1 MNNINL
7 CDFAKAK
14 VYLWK
19 TENTNEKLF
28 LEVSNKI
35 RSLYEKINYDD
46 LFHHLYNY
54 IKYINIS
61 NNELFLRHEVL
72 PYPINANRNSQK
84 KEDHN
89 FFKIFKNPNYVKR
102 NGNISIDYIDLVE
115 KNLEIN
121 KINFFSNVFIS
132 IGIHE
137 LNDNDFVNEPFED
150 KEEINNDSISEQTP
164 KKDKTTEQ
172 DNDGNLNE
180 NKKKIHNFFKIRK
193 KILKLINSYNSI
205 YFNNS
210 CVFIQ
215 RVLIIP
221 SSDKYDEFIME
232 KIMEINENFLYA
244 NSTEAMRPFDNNSF
258 VFPSQNE
265 NQSVEKNI
273 EKDQSDDHQTSSENK
288 QNTFNFNMSDNVQ
301 VVRDSP
307 YYDKSNLDE
316 DSNKNLKKSES
327 KTNPDSES
335 VEKKTKSEN
344 TTYTSEVDGK
354 SSFPKITKKYS
365 STFLKIFNKNIGKE
379 YMSLNARSPSR
390 SSESSGEE
398 NVLISEK
405 EKQGNGD
412 DNLDAVGSD
421 ASKIKSTTEE
431 SHAST
436 KDPNNKNSLKNKKEN
451 MYNNN
456 SNDCTSNSDVNND
469 ESENKKDKESEEEFS
484 FISNN
489 IHNFKIII
497 FLPSVKKHF
506 SIQYNKF
513 LQAIILN
520 IFYIFIF
527 FLYDL
532 LTKKNIWDYMDMFLE
547 NLSYEVIKNK
557 KDNNESTFEDKIKNT
572 NNFNILNKTKKIN
585 YFNSYSGVYKY
596 SQIQRLENLKN
607 LNNLKNEQAEI
618 NKEDDHT
625 RISGRKYIPY
635 NKKNINNKDI
645 PLKVSYSVTEQMSGS
660 NSNPIFVNLK
670 KYYLDTNDSISYQ
683 TNKMIPK
690 GSNEMYRIRKSNTY
704 KENFISKKDSFYK
717 RESNE
722 SGSLHLIQNKN
733 ASRSPSYENNNSN
746 NICHSDACIIGENS
760 EADCSACYGE
770 DRISYDSLE
779 NFGNLHTDVKNEDKE
794 LSELESKNLV
804 GKRVL
809 IQSGE
814 IEDFAAYEESDVC
827 EIDDEVSEENE
838 NLNSMSN
845 DIEERKN
852 KIFEIDENYKYKIK
866 KKKGD
871 IFLLLGSPLDSI
883 EEYLKCFEICKMKN
897 DYLYQGNI
905 YFSISLSIYLYI
917 KQNWGNFCRMNN
929 NENYFFR
936 FPDIIE
942 NLILETYQKL
952 LPTRHTNYTNFFFDT
967 SYSGTLA
974 KDRLYNL
981 GIGTSSNN
989 NNLISANSISNAASI
1004 GITSFVTNPSHSGSI
1019 ASNTAQNNNNYYYNN
1034 YLNNFNLHLYGHEQT
1049 NHDGQNNVKKNIISF
1064 INMLKESEK
1073 SGETKK
1079 SKIDDES
1086 YLYSNSNNICYF
1098 FNLEIKQH
1106 NILLYLIA
1114 LIEYKL
1120 NQALLALQKT
1130 SSHISEKINYTEYKY
1145 HASTS
1150 KVTNNGIKSLIAQ
1163 EHFCDYLICLLKY
1176 TIMINKNKK
1185 THIFFIIN
1193 KYSYISE
1200 RFIHNLYIKYYIELL
1215 LIYKHL
1221 GAFRKFAFTAYM
1233 LCTYFY
1239 QNKKYYL
1246 SFFLLNNI
1254 LPFYNL
1260 PSICSYSSY
1269 QNYKQINLCKADKN
1283 EDTSTF
1289 QIGQAYQKIICNN
1302 PNFDNKEKNILY
1314 QYINNL
1320 LFKNKYD
1327 KFVNFPMHWL
1337 YTDSQTRISS
1347 GSSGS
1352 SDSSDFSGS
1361 SDVEYDRCSRNK
1373 PTGGEEDEKHI
1384 SKEVCTNKCE
1394 HIHKQYISFGYL
1406 KGCGYACNLDNL
1418 FNFCL
1423 KRIRS
1428 KSIMNINK
1436 HINKLKFY
1444 EKKKKYNNTIHYSIL
1459 YFLLQILKNMK
1470 YDEEYVL
1477 ANLLFLLFL
1486 NKHLSKQMQKET
1498 INNIYELLNKKKHYI
1513 SFPPFVTLLLDEE
1526 RKKKNI
1532 KYLKKLC
1539 KNTYEEKVIHK
1550 NDSKLYDTSEDL
1562 PENYK
1567 SNSSCF
1573 YFLSDSN
1580 DIDDNLFQTDSS
1592 TSNDSIKR
1600 TSTSKEVDARKS
1612 TQKKGTQGNAGE
1624 NVHKNGEYISKNKL
1638 HFLSGF
1644 TEGRC
1649 APLPI
1654 LENIQYPKE
1663 SYNNEKIYKKMKPI
1677 NIKNQNKK
1685 DKDIFKY
1692 NPFNEK
1698 EKNVK
1703 IQNMCSTNELKHI
1716 IITLKNPLSVDIV
1729 LNNLI
1734 LITSGVSIENYPT
1747 SVVLLSKKKKK
1758 NTNVNLSFKAKEP
1771 GILYILGISYYISY
1785 LHFDQYFLYD
1795 TNLLRQYIMTNP
1807 DPATTIKPSIE
1818 HQNESEEN
1826 KNDRAIFKRK
1836 KKLLFSNVLNMSSVF
1851 QVFVINNYFHLA
1863 SEIKFVNFGKYIN
1876 IESLINDKDCLA
1888 NYCKSES
1895 FERKKNLNESLN
1907 NLNKNTNLDTPPHQ
1921 NKEPEIEYKVSVV
1934 DAENDINKSGALDG
1948 SKKIDCLSLSSSYMT
1963 DESKMSY
1970 QSYSLNSFEENENR
1984 RLPLWSSKDIE
1995 MNRKNINDLDNNNFY
2010 IKKKYSY
2017 QNSEEESNM
2026 HISNFPV
2033 SFNQYRIE
2041 EKKKSMCFENDND
2054 NIYFSTDARYEE
2066 ILEGEIKFLC
2076 LVCENTSNIDVN
2088 YINIKVRYKNK
2099 SIGNQFIKFY
2109 FDKSFYI
2116 KNEIYNKNK
2125 DKKQSQVY
2133 EEHYQPNFSENIFF
2147 CNKKETKLKVKKN
2160 HTLYIPI
2167 KCIGSIL
2174 VNECEIDIIYSSSKN
2189 SSYYSIQKLNLKLN
2203 VKKNISIESILYFPY
2218 VSFNWNHILT
2228 KILSSD
2234 YYRAYA
2240 INKLGLTKQNNE
2252 LITNSSSDSYS
2263 CYDTSI
2269 MQNSNYTEINKT
2281 HQKGKNKLNENE
2293 DTNKNSD
2300 SIKCTHNNSDY
2311 MSDTN
2316 TMKQYQYP
2324 SNENL
2329 SFFDMNSE
2337 SSDSHFEKKKKKN
2350 NNNENNRLIEN
2361 YNQFNK
2367 IIYTQKSNLNI
2378 CTDNK
2383 YIFLEIY
2390 IKNDSGYVNYCKS
2403 KKLKRRP
2410 TCVVDKDNYSNKWI
2424 IWIKRLKRKKN
2435 IIFKKKEDILKYFLL
2450 YIDYYVS
2457 LIYSRHKK
2465 MGILSSYS
2473 SYLNHIYINKK
2484 KIEDFFLNFK
2494 TTQTNQKSDVYQND
2508 TTQSYKQTP
2517 FSKIDTNNLDLYSTC
2532 PKYRSLHSEQKQQQF
2547 HDTNNTMD
2555 SVDADKQLE
2564 NKCEDYHE
2572 ADKKLSF
2579 YNIGEYLQN
2588 SNDNNCYYIE
2598 NEKSELLTSKY
2609 KLFENNLVNDLFYP
2623 YILLEPEFQNCKK
2636 KNSVIIPSCSK
2647 TLNFTNINKIGI
2659 KKNYFETGI
2668 NEFFLI
2674 KIWIRNMSSIDLGQY
2689 TLFIFPSNLNCI
2701 KIIGTLNKNGYL
2713 TKNEVTKG
2721 SKKNNCVETENVE
2734 RISNETKHRKHR
2746 QKRKS
2751 KVSLLHSLNA
2761 YSLFPGK
2768 VFFYIAIYFHN
2779 FHTLLFHHEPI
2790 LVTIV

>member
-54 IKYINIS
+54 IKYINNS

-72 PYPINANRNSQK
+72 PYPINGNRNSQQ

-102 NGNISIDYIDLVE
+102 NGNISIDYIDLFE

-137 LNDNDFVNEPFED
+137 LSDSDFVTESFED
-150 KEEINNDSISEQTP
+150 KEGNYDSISEQTP
-164 KKDKTTEQ
+164 IKDKTTDQ
-172 DNDGNLNE
+172 DNDGNTCE
-180 NKKKIHNFFKIRK
+180 NKKRIHNFFKIRK
-193 KILKLINSYNSI
+193 KLLKLINSYNSI

-258 VFPSQNE
+258 TFPPQGCEKSEGEKGQPNE
-265 NQSVEKNI
+265 
-273 EKDQSDDHQTSSENK
+273 HTTTSENK
-288 QNTFNFNMSDNVQ
+288 KNPFNFNISDNVQ

-307 YYDKSNLDE
+307 YYDKSNLDV
-316 DSNKNLKKSES
+316 DSNKNLKNSES
-327 KTNPDSES
+327 KTNHDFEH

-390 SSESSGEE
+390 SSESSDEG

-421 ASKIKSTTEE
+421 ASKIKFTTEE
-431 SHAST
+431 SHTPT
-436 KDPNNKNSLKNKKEN
+436 KNPNNKNSLKNKKESLH
-451 MYNNN
+451 NNN
-456 SNDCTSNSDVNND
+456 SNDCASNSDVNND
-469 ESENKKDKESEEEFS
+469 ESENKKDKELEEFS

-520 IFYIFIF
+520 IFYIYIF

-532 LTKKNIWDYMDMFLE
+532 LTKKNIWDYMDMFFE
-547 NLSYEVIKNK
+547 NLSYEITRNR
-557 KDNNESTFEDKIKNT
+557 KDTNESTFDDKIKNT
-572 NNFNILNKTKKIN
+572 NTPKKIN

-607 LNNLKNEQAEI
+607 LNNLKNEKSEI
-618 NKEDDHT
+618 NKEDEHT
-625 RISGRKYIPY
+625 RINERKYIPY

-645 PLKVSYSVTEQMSGS
+645 PLKVSYSVTEQMTAS

-690 GSNEMYRIRKSNTY
+690 GSGEMYRIRKSNTY
-704 KENFISKKDSFYK
+704 KENFILKKDSFYK

-722 SGSLHLIQNKN
+722 SGSLHLIRNKN
-733 ASRSPSYENNNSN
+733 ASRSSSYENNNSN
-746 NICHSDACIIGENS
+746 NLSHSDACIIGENS

-794 LSELESKNLV
+794 FSESEPKNLV

-814 IEDFAAYEESDVC
+814 IEDFAEYEESDVC
-827 EIDDEVSEENE
+827 EIDDEISEENE

-852 KIFEIDENYKYKIK
+852 KIFEIDDNYKYKIK

-905 YFSISLSIYLYI
+905 YFSISLSIYLFI

-936 FPDIIE
+936 FPDVIE
-942 NLILETYQKL
+942 KLILETYQRL
-952 LPTRHTNYTNFFFDT
+952 LPNKHTNYTNFFFDT

-989 NNLISANSISNAASI
+989 NNLISANSISSAASI
-1004 GITSFVTNPSHSGSI
+1004 GISSFVTNPSHSGSI
-1019 ASNTAQNNNNYYYNN
+1019 ASNTAPNNNNYYYNN

-1049 NHDGQNNVKKNIISF
+1049 NHDGQNSVKKNIISF
-1064 INMLKESEK
+1064 INILKESEK
-1073 SGETKK
+1073 GGESKK
-1079 SKIDDES
+1079 NKIDEES
-1086 YLYSNSNNICYF
+1086 YLYSNSNNTCYF

-1130 SSHISEKINYTEYKY
+1130 SSHLNEKINYTESKY
-1145 HASTS
+1145 YTSTS
-1150 KVTNNGIKSLIAQ
+1150 KVTNSGIKSLTAQ

-1193 KYSYISE
+1193 KYSYIAE

-1269 QNYKQINLCKADKN
+1269 QNYKQINLCKADKT

-1289 QIGQAYQKIICNN
+1289 QIEQAYQKIIYNN

-1320 LFKNKYD
+1320 LFKNKCD

-1347 GSSGS
+1347 SSSGS

-1361 SDVEYDRCSRNK
+1361 SDAEHDRCSGNV
-1373 PTGGEEDEKHI
+1373 PTEGEADEKHI

-1394 HIHKQYISFGYL
+1394 PIHNQYTSFDYL

-1418 FNFCL
+1418 FNFCS
-1423 KRIRS
+1423 KQISS
-1428 KSIMNINK
+1428 KSVMHINK

-1459 YFLLQILKNMK
+1459 YFLSQILKNMK
-1470 YDEEYVL
+1470 YEEEYVL

-1486 NKHLSKQMQKET
+1486 NKHLSKQIQKET

-1532 KYLKKLC
+1532 KYLKKLY
-1539 KNTYEEKVIHK
+1539 KDSYEETVIDN
-1550 NDSKLYDTSEDL
+1550 NDSKLYDISEDL

-1580 DIDDNLFQTDSS
+1580 DIDDNLFQSDSS
-1592 TSNDSIKR
+1592 ISNDSIKL
-1600 TSTSKEVDARKS
+1600 TSISKEVDARKS
-1612 TQKKGTQGNAGE
+1612 TPKKGTQENAGE
-1624 NVHKNGEYISKNKL
+1624 NSHKNGEHISKNKL

-1654 LENIQYPKE
+1654 LENIQYPKA
-1663 SYNNEKIYKKMKPI
+1663 SHNNEKIYKKIKPV
-1677 NIKNQNKK
+1677 NIKSQNKK

-1703 IQNMCSTNELKHI
+1703 IQNICSTNELKNI

-1771 GILYILGISYYISY
+1771 GILYVLGISYYISY
-1785 LHFDQYFLYD
+1785 LHFEQYFLYD

-1807 DPATTIKPSIE
+1807 EPVTTSDAATTMQTSIE
-1818 HQNESEEN
+1818 HQNESDEN
-1826 KNDRAIFKRK
+1826 KKNKPIFKRK

-1851 QVFVINNYFHLA
+1851 QVFVINNYFHLE
-1863 SEIKFVNFGKYIN
+1863 SGIKFVNFGKYIN

-1888 NYCKSES
+1888 NYCKAES
-1895 FERKKNLNESLN
+1895 FERRKNS
-1907 NLNKNTNLDTPPHQ
+1907 KLDTPTLNVTMANQ
-1921 NKEPEIEYKVSVV
+1921 NKEPEIKYKVSVV
-1934 DAENDINKSGALDG
+1934 DAENGANRSGMLD
-1948 SKKIDCLSLSSSYMT
+1948 SPPKIDGLSLSSSYMT
-1963 DESKMSY
+1963 DESKMSD

-1984 RLPLWSSKDIE
+1984 RLPLWSSKDIG
-1995 MNRKNINDLDNNNFY
+1995 MSRKNIDDLDNNNFY
-2010 IKKKYSY
+2010 INKRYSY
-2017 QNSEEESNM
+2017 QNSEEESNT

-2041 EKKKSMCFENDND
+2041 EKKKSISFENEND

-2088 YINIKVRYKNK
+2088 YINVKVRYKNK

-2125 DKKQSQVY
+2125 DKKQNQKY
-2133 EEHYQPNFSENIFF
+2133 EESYQTNLNENIFF
-2147 CNKKETKLKVKKN
+2147 YHKKGTKLKVQKN

-2167 KCIGSIL
+2167 KCTGSML
-2174 VNECEIDIIYSSSKN
+2174 VNECEIDIIYSSSKH

-2228 KILSSD
+2228 KILNSD
-2234 YYRAYA
+2234 YYRAHA
-2240 INKLGLTKQNNE
+2240 INKLGLIKQSNE
-2252 LITNSSSDSYS
+2252 LITNSSSDSLSY
-2263 CYDTSI
+2263 YDISI
-2269 MQNSNYTEINKT
+2269 MHNSNSVEINTT
-2281 HQKGKNKLNENE
+2281 HKKDRNRLNENE

-2300 SIKCTHNNSDY
+2300 SMKYTHDNSDY
-2311 MSDTN
+2311 ISDTN
-2316 TMKQYQYP
+2316 TTKQYQYP

-2329 SFFDMNSE
+2329 SFFDTNSE
-2337 SSDSHFEKKKKKN
+2337 SSDSHFEKKKKKKN
-2350 NNNENNRLIEN
+2350 SENDRLIEN

-2410 TCVVDKDNYSNKWI
+2410 TCVVDKDNYPNKWI
-2424 IWIKRLKRKKN
+2424 IWIKRLKRKQN

-2457 LIYSRHKK
+2457 LTYSRHKK

-2494 TTQTNQKSDVYQND
+2494 TTQTNKKSDSYQND
-2508 TTQSYKQTP
+2508 TTQSYKQNP
-2517 FSKIDTNNLDLYSTC
+2517 FSKIDTNNVDLYSAC
-2532 PKYRSLHSEQKQQQF
+2532 PKYRSLHSGQKQQPF
-2547 HDTNNTMD
+2547 HDPNNTMN

-2564 NKCEDYHE
+2564 NKSEDYHE
-2572 ADKKLSF
+2572 MNKKLSF

-2588 SNDNNCYYIE
+2588 TNNNNCYDIE
-2598 NEKSELLTSKY
+2598 NGKSKLLTSKY

-2636 KNSVIIPSCSK
+2636 RNTVIIPSCSR

-2659 KKNYFETGI
+2659 KKNYFETGR

-2713 TKNEVTKG
+2713 TRNEVTKG
-2721 SKKNNCVETENVE
+2721 SKKNNCVEPDNMEKV
-2734 RISNETKHRKHR
+2734 SNETKHHKRK